1 MKRKVKITTIG
12 GGSSYTPELIEGFIK
27 RYESLPISEMWL
39 VDVEEGKEKL
49 EIVASLA
56 QRMWDASGYK
66 VKVYAT
72 LDRKEALKDA
82 DFVTTQ
88 FRVGQ
93 LEARMKDERI
103 PAYYGFLGQE
113 TNGAGGIFKALRT
126 VPVIL
131 DIIEDMKKYCPDA
144 YLINFTNPS
153 GMITEA
159 IIRYGKWDKTIG
171 LCNVPIV
178 AIKEEPALIGKKENE
193 LIYRFA
199 GLNHFHWHK
208 VYDLEG
214 KDRTLEIAR
223 KLMDSKKGLPK
234 NIFDV
239 PFFMEQLDD
248 MNMIPC
254 GYHRYYYREEEMLN
268 HALEE
273 YKTIGTRAEQVREIE
288 EQLFELYKN
297 PDLDKK
303 PELLSER
310 GGAYYSDAAC
320 EIINSIYNNKNT
332 QMVVST
338 KNNGAI
344 KYLPDDCVVE
354 VTSLIGSKG
363 ATPLAFADFSPAEIG
378 ILQLMKNMELTVLD
392 AAVTGSYGKLLQA
405 FIINPL
411 IRSGETSKTMLDEML
426 VANKKHLK
434 NFKATIEKLEASGV
448 EIKDEKIRKIC
459 EKE

>member
-1 MKRKVKITTIG
+1 MLKIATIG

-27 RYESLPISEMWL
+27 RYDSLPINEMWL
-39 VDVEEGKEKL
+39 VDVEEGREKL

-56 QRMWDASGYK
+56 QRMWDASGHN
-66 VKVYAT
+66 VKVHAT

-126 VPVIL
+126 VPIIL
-131 DIIEDMKKYCPDA
+131 DIVEDMKKYCPDA

-178 AIKEEPALIGKKENE
+178 AIKEEPGLIGKKEDE

-208 VYDLEG
+208 VYDLDG

-234 NIFDV
+234 NIFDI
-239 PFFMEQLDD
+239 PFFMEQLED

-288 EQLFELYKN
+288 DELFELYKN
-297 PDLDKK
+297 TDLDNK
-303 PELLSER
+303 PDLLSER

-320 EIINSIYNNKNT
+320 EVINSIYNNKNT
-332 QMVVST
+332 QMIVST

-354 VTSLIGSKG
+354 VTSLIGAKG

-378 ILQLMKNMELTVLD
+378 ILQLMKNMELTVLES
-392 AAVTGSYGKLLQA
+392 AVTGSYGKLLQA

-411 IRSGETSKTMLDEML
+411 IMSGETSKTMLDEML
-426 VANKKHLK
+426 VANKKHLA
-434 NFKATIEKLEASGV
+434 NFKETIEKLEAAGV
-448 EIKDEKIRKIC
+448 EVKDEKIRKIC
-459 EKE
+459 ENE

>member
-66 VKVYAT
+66 VKVYTT

-131 DIIEDMKKYCPDA
+131 DIVEDMKKYCPDA

-426 VANKKHLK
+426 VANKEHLK
-434 NFKATIEKLEASGV
+434 NFKATIEKLEATGV
-448 EIKDEKIRKIC
+448 EVKDEKIRKIC
-459 EKE
+459 ENN